1 MPDDISIQILSQT
14 SENIQ
19 KLFDL
24 STRIDE
30 RVKSIQ
36 AKQEELDKR
45 IDSVI
50 TDHNVLM
57 QRFAVMESQ
66 SLSPA
71 IASLEKKLAENEKE
85 VDAIDR
91 RLISVEHA
99 TSTNQDRWGK
109 ISSFVIQLIW
119 IVIAAWVLFKLN
131 LNAPP
136 VP

>member
-1 MPDDISIQILSQT
+1 MREEDLSVQILAQT

-36 AKQEELDKR
+36 HSQQDMDSRIEGLLESHTGMLQRLAVLESKNGTHLQGEINELEKTLNSIDKR
-45 IDSVI
+45 
-50 TDHNVLM
+50 
-57 QRFAVMESQ
+57 
-66 SLSPA
+66 LSA
-71 IASLEKKLAENEKE
+71 
-85 VDAIDR
+85 
-91 RLISVEHA
+91 VEH
-99 TSTNQDRWGK
+99 TSSGNEDRWK
-109 ISSFVIQLIW
+109 TIFNFIIQLVW

-131 LNAPP
+131 LNPPP